1 MKFSGMLTSILH
13 NTVQQGSKI
22 TNKQLK
28 VLGQVIYSTY
38 DEKCKENFGKSL
50 TDILL
55 LVPEAGLE
63 KKLSPVEK
71 RKLKRDQQRQ
81 MKNDVEKAMNE
92 NDTDLHLSS
101 RQSYRGRQNHR
112 LAQAFESR
120 EEATERARITPPK
133 RKAKSH
139 TTATENII
147 GDLDQLLS
155 DIKSWPK
162 GTTKWSEKYKIRMV
176 GQDATPPN
184 GGQMIKSF
192 LHKKGV
198 DISCYESSKNQI
210 DPKDHSKEFRVRRAL
225 KKQRGGDI
233 SVPVPRTNEQ
243 IRADIKQCIGGK

>member
-139 TTATENII
+139 TPATENII

-192 LHKKGV
+192 LQKKGV

-210 DPKDHSKEFRVRRAL
+210 DPKDHSKGSELIKVL
-225 KKQRGGDI
+225 KLK
-233 SVPVPRTNEQ
+233 SL
-243 IRADIKQCIGGK
+243 CICTV